1 MTALALPA
9 PLDPAA
15 ARPLYLQLTDALAA
29 AVAVG
34 DLRPGARLPSERELA
49 DQLGLSRTTVVN
61 AYRELAARGL
71 VRGHVGR
78 GTFVCAD
85 PTPTDAP
92 FAWRGKVA
100 LGAQRTL
107 DQTIRTIVR
116 AAPGTDSVSFAAGT
130 TALDRFPLDDYRA
143 LSDAILRRDPAA
155 ALGLGPSEGQPALR
169 RALAA
174 RLGARP
180 EQILVLAGAQ
190 QGIDLVARCLLDPGD
205 AVVMDRPGYLGAI
218 QLFRAAG
225 AAIVGWHSEGGAL
238 DELEDLILRYR
249 PKLLYTN
256 ATYQNPTGAILPL
269 ATRRDLLDLA
279 ARYHLPI
286 LEDEPYRDLHFAAPP
301 PPALRDLDEHGLV
314 IGLGTFSKTFA
325 PGLRLG
331 WLAAPEAIVEQ
342 LALIKGRSDVFCAGL
357 PQLALA
363 ELLTTRRYDAH
374 LAMLRAEHALRHRA
388 MLAALDELTPP
399 GAITARP
406 VAGGLYLW
414 CRLGHGLA
422 ARDVL
427 EAAAPL
433 GVRFVD
439 GERFYADGGG
449 RHELRL
455 CFTGVP
461 PAGIAEGVRR
471 LAAAIAAVAAHPP
484 AARREPLV

>member
-1 MTALALPA
+1 MDRLALT
-9 PLDPAA
+9 LDPQSERA
-15 ARPLYLQLTDALAA
+15 LYLQLGDALAA

-34 DLRPGARLPSERELA
+34 DLRPGERLPSERDLA
-49 DQLGLSRTTVVN
+49 DRLGLSRTTVVN
-61 AYRELAARGL
+61 AYRELASRGL

-78 GTFVCAD
+78 GTFICAD

-100 LGAQRTL
+100 LAAQRTL
-107 DQTIRTIVR
+107 DQTLRTLMVGPPN
-116 AAPGTDSVSFAAGT
+116 ADSISFAAGL
-130 TALDRFPLDDYRA
+130 TALDQFPLDVYRA
-143 LSDAILRRDPAA
+143 LSDAILARNIN

-174 RLGARP
+174 RIGVRL
-180 EQILVLAGAQ
+180 EQVLVLAGAQ
-190 QGIDLVARCLLDPGD
+190 QGIDIVARCLLDPGD
-205 AVVMDRPGYLGAI
+205 TVVMDRPGYLGAI
-218 QLFRAAG
+218 QIFRAAG
-225 AAIVGWHSEGGAL
+225 ASIVGWRSEEGAL

-249 PKLLYTN
+249 PKLIYTN
-256 ATYQNPTGAILPL
+256 ATFQNPTGAVLPL
-269 ATRRDLLDLA
+269 ATRRDLLELA

-286 LEDEPYRDLHFAAPP
+286 LEDEPYRDLYYAAPP

-331 WLAAPEAIVEQ
+331 WLAAPEPIVEQ
-342 LALIKGRSDVFCAGL
+342 LALIKGRSDVFSAGL
-357 PQLALA
+357 PQLVMA
-363 ELLTTRRYDAH
+363 ELLTTRRYDQH
-374 LAMLRAEHALRHRA
+374 LQRLRGELARRHRA

-399 GAITARP
+399 GMITTRP

-414 CRLGHGLA
+414 AKLGHGIETRDLLPV
-422 ARDVL
+422 ARR
-427 EAAAPL
+427 L

-439 GERFYADGGG
+439 GERFYADGAG

-461 PAGIAEGVRR
+461 PARIPEGVRR
-471 LAAAIAAVAAHPP
+471 LAAAIAEVQAQP
-484 AARREPLV
+484 ATEAGHEPLV